1 VTRASR
7 KDRKEQ
13 RQRAVNAADRG
24 LPTATIEPRKHGGP
38 LGSAGDSPDASDA
51 THGASGRPTSK
62 GWFASW
68 PASVKLLGLA
78 TLALLGIGLW
88 RTLNAAPHDASPAD
102 ATVAP
107 SETVPQTGNP
117 SR

>member
-1 VTRASR
+1 VARASR
-7 KDRKEQ
+7 KDRKTS
-13 RQRAVNAADRG
+13 RQRAMNAADRG
-24 LPTATIEPRKHGGP
+24 LPTAMIEPRKCAGP
-38 LGSAGDSPDASDA
+38 QAVAGDSPDALDP
-51 THGASGRPTSK
+51 TQGTRRRPTSQ

-88 RTLNAAPHDASPAD
+88 RTLNATRHDASPGA
-102 ATVAP
+102 VAP
-107 SETVPQTGNP
+107 GEVAPQTGNP

>member
-1 VTRASR
+1 MTRASR
-7 KDRKEQ
+7 KDRKAQ

-24 LPTATIEPRKHGGP
+24 LPTATIEARKRGSS
-38 LGSAGDSPDASDA
+38 LASAGDSPEPPDA
-51 THGASGRPTSK
+51 TYGASGRPTSK

-88 RTLNAAPHDASPAD
+88 RTLSATPRDTSPPAVAA
-102 ATVAP
+102 
-107 SETVPQTGNP
+107 SEMAPQTGNS